1 MERFGYKYTF
11 SKRRQPTYQIDLP
24 VSIWQLWKAGRLD
37 RALLGCFHETYFEIQ
52 VSERAREVG
61 RERESKV
68 EGLTRVLISL
78 YSNTTYVRRLKEAN
92 CNSMYS

>member
-1 MERFGYKYTF
+1 MQAGAGSSERE
-11 SKRRQPTYQIDLP
+11 
-24 VSIWQLWKAGRLD
+24 

-92 CNSMYS
+92 CNSM